1 MVLVLLPGAATQY
14 IESTC
19 IAVPIKKEG
28 LPGSMI
34 TRTGQS
40 VAINWDEGK
49 AWEVL
54 QDLRP
59 AAVDKTGGT
68 LLLLHLE

>member
-1 MVLVLLPGAATQY
+1 M
-14 IESTC
+14 ESTC
-19 IAVPIKKEG
+19 IAVPIKKGG
-28 LPGSMI
+28 LSASMI

-54 QDLRP
+54 QDVKP
-59 AAVDKTGGT
+59 AGGGHNRRDFAT
-68 LLLLHLE
+68 LASRVIGLA

>member
-1 MVLVLLPGAATQY
+1 MLLPGATTQY
-14 IESTC
+14 LESTL

-28 LPGSMI
+28 LPASMI
-34 TRTGQS
+34 TRAGQS
-40 VAINWDEGK
+40 VAMNWDEGK

-54 QDLRP
+54 QDVKP

>member
-1 MVLVLLPGAATQY
+1 V
-14 IESTC
+14 ESIC

-28 LPGSMI
+28 LPANMI

-54 QDLRP
+54 KDVKP
-59 AAVDKTGGT
+59 AAVDTTGGT

>member
-1 MVLVLLPGAATQY
+1 V
-14 IESTC
+14 ESTC

-28 LPGSMI
+28 LPASMI

-54 QDLRP
+54 QDVKP
-59 AAVDKTGGT
+59 AAVDTTGGT